1 MTTKKNLKTSRV
13 IAVILLIAIFSIAG
27 IVACKGN
34 EATNPTESGL
44 TLVPGDTGPV
54 TNIPTDTNKPG
65 TNTPGTDTNNPGT
78 NTGPDTN
85 DTDTNQK
92 PPEPPEP
99 PKPTFA
105 EDTYYKIYA
114 PFVKWDN
121 SQAPNGWRTNV
132 SWQDT
137 NTLTQ
142 IWKDQIEGGK
152 YNDGKRWFIRDA
164 ANQQNDHRVG
174 DNAHYYYFDKDFN
187 IVYYR
192 QGKGSLTVRKFITG
206 IIVKYNKGRN
216 AGTYA
221 IGGLYETI
229 LDKNEITDNGWDS
242 LNIFMGANH
251 MGERGKGC
259 LAILTMNTSYDD
271 AFQNEFGVDHYY
283 ATAGGEEAWYN
294 VEQYTSKTPEELDS
308 FLNEKGNLSW
318 LIPTYNFRFVFNNP
332 YEWHL
337 TDHLSQQGWH

>member
-1 MTTKKNLKTSRV
+1 MVTSKFFKKV
-13 IAVILLIAIFSIAG
+13 AIILLIAAFSIAG
-27 IVACKGN
+27 IVACGGAEN
-34 EATNPTESGL
+34 IAGSGGVAVDDPGPTGPTE
-44 TLVPGDTGPV
+44 PEGPE
-54 TNIPTDTNKPG
+54 
-65 TNTPGTDTNNPGT
+65 
-78 NTGPDTN
+78 GPE
-85 DTDTNQK
+85 
-92 PPEPPEP
+92 EPQQ
-99 PKPTFA
+99 PTFP

-114 PFVKWDN
+114 PWVKWDE

-142 IWKDQIEGGK
+142 IWKQQIEGGK

-164 ANQQNDHRVG
+164 ANRQNDHRAG
-174 DNAHYYYFDKDFN
+174 DNAHYYYFDEGFN

-192 QGKGSLTVRKFITG
+192 QGKGSLTLRKFITG
-206 IIVKYNKGRN
+206 LIVKYNKGRN

-221 IGGLYETI
+221 IGGLYETV
-229 LDKNEITDNGWDS
+229 LDKNEITDNGYDS
-242 LNIFMGANH
+242 LNIFMGASH

-259 LAILTMNTSYDD
+259 LAVLTMNTSYDD
-271 AFQNEFGVDHYY
+271 IYQNEFGVDHYY

-318 LIPTYNFRFVFNNP
+318 QTEIYNFRFVFNLP

-337 TDHLSQQGWH
+337 ENHLEQQGWH

>member
-1 MTTKKNLKTSRV
+1 MINTKILKTSRV
-13 IAVILLIAIFSIAG
+13 IAVILLIVIFSIAG

-44 TLVPGDTGPV
+44 TLIPGDTGPV
-54 TNIPTDTNKPG
+54 IPVTNIGIN
-65 TNTPGTDTNNPGT
+65 TNNPGT
-78 NTGPDTN
+78 NTG
-85 DTDTNQK
+85 TDTNTTGDTNIDNPGDTNID
-92 PPEPPEP
+92 PPAPSEP

-105 EDTYYKIYA
+105 ADTYYKIYA
-114 PFVKWDN
+114 PWVKWDE

-137 NTLTQ
+137 NTLSQ
-142 IWKDQIEGGK
+142 IWKQQIEGGK

-164 ANQQNDHRVG
+164 ANRQNDHRAG
-174 DNAHYYYFDKDFN
+174 NNAHYYYFDKDFN

-216 AGTYA
+216 AGTWA

-229 LDKNEITDNGWDS
+229 LDKNEITDNGYDS
-242 LNIFMGANH
+242 LNIFMGASH

-259 LAILTMNTSYDD
+259 LAVLTMNTSYDD
-271 AFQNEFGVDHYY
+271 IYQNEFGVDHYY
-283 ATAGGEEAWYN
+283 ATKGGEEAWYN
-294 VEQYTSKTPEELDS
+294 VEQYTSKNPEELDS

-318 LIPTYNFRFVFNNP
+318 RTEIYNFRFVFNKP

-337 TDHLSQQGWH
+337 TDHLNQQGWH